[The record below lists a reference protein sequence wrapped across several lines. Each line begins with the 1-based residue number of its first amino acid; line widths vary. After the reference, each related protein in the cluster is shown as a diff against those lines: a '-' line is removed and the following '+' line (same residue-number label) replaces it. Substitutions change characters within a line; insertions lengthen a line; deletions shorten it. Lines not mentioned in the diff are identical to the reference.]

1 MYNIFLPQ
9 NCCINHSKFK
19 SIIYLDRNYSN
30 CAVLNVLRFYTVK
43 WYASEL
49 KNSFIYTKFYEARNF
64 QLYNKAVIII
74 YSFVVRK
81 AEWPGVLGSAVAR
94 ALYLS
99 GS

>member
-9 NCCINHSKFK
+9 NCGINHSKFK

-81 AEWPGVLGSAVAR
+81 AEWPGVLGSAVFKNP
-94 ALYLS
+94 LGNL
-99 GS
+99 